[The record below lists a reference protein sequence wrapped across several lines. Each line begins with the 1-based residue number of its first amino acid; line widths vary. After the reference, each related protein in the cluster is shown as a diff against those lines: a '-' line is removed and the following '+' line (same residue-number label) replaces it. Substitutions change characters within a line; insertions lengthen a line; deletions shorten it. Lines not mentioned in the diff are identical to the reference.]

1 MISIQ
6 KNSLASFTNIGP
18 DTYILLC
25 KSSVA
30 CQVINDFFATSIR
43 AVEQSMM
50 VNEEF
55 HPAKSGYLSSRH
67 WSNLHD
73 FKHVIAVIYTCYV
86 KQYMLRKVKNKF
98 MIHSNTSQSNLQ
110 ISNNGIQ
117 KDYFDFCLILTSDI
131 LLSSNAKYNWV
142 KYQKYFANFEHI
154 KAITVL

>member
-18 DTYILLC
+18 DILLC

-67 WSNLHD
+67 
-73 FKHVIAVIYTCYV
+73 
-86 KQYMLRKVKNKF
+86 
-98 MIHSNTSQSNLQ
+98 
-110 ISNNGIQ
+110 
-117 KDYFDFCLILTSDI
+117 
-131 LLSSNAKYNWV
+131 
-142 KYQKYFANFEHI
+142 
-154 KAITVL
+154 